1 MQIVR
6 FLRVIIFFF
15 LFYHNTIYYYL
26 YIRVPTYVISIVII
40 AVVVGFFCDA
50 TRNANRSYIT
60 NEPIRPLICVGRSKY
75 KSVTLS
81 DARVDK
87 RRFNAKPP
95 Q

>member
-6 FLRVIIFFF
+6 FLRIIT
-15 LFYHNTIYYYL
+15 FYSIIIL
-26 YIRVPTYVISIVII
+26 PIPVVRRYIISIVII
-40 AVVVGFFCDA
+40 AVGFFCDA
-50 TRNANRSYIT
+50 TRNANRSHIT
-60 NEPIRPLICVGRSKY
+60 NEPIRRLICVGRSKY

-87 RRFNAKPP
+87 RRFNAKPL

>member
-1 MQIVR
+1 MQIAR
-6 FLRVIIFFF
+6 FLRVIIFF
-15 LFYHNTIYYYL
+15 LFHHNIIIYYYPYL
-26 YIRVPTYVISIVII
+26 YVCYINRHYYSRCR
-40 AVVVGFFCDA
+40 FFCDA
-50 TRNANRSYIT
+50 TRNANRSHIT
-60 NEPIRPLICVGRSKY
+60 NEPIRRLICVGRSKY